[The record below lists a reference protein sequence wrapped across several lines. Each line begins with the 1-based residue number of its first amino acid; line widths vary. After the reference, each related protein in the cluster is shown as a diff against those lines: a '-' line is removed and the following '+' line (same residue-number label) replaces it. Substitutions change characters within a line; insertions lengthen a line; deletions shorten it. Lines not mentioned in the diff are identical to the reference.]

1 MVLICAVTILS
12 VHVQSVTFKF
22 FNNPFPI
29 VVGDFMS
36 RLVLLLAFL
45 AVSFHAVAQNNFTL
59 QHSLYAGAGISV
71 APEDLAGIESIDD
84 KGYVQNGPTIALN
97 YMARFHRFIAIGATI
112 GHSRNNLNA
121 LAVAQSFSSATSV
134 QTEPYRLTFLMADVY
149 GLFPVKQWQFYA
161 KGGLGSM
168 LPDVWEMKIR
178 NDVGSGTIKSGGKF
192 EPAYATALG
201 VNYNFG
207 KINLGLES
215 ALLSSEPEFEFE
227 LNGAVTYKKQWLSA
241 FNHVVK
247 GGFRF

>member
-1 MVLICAVTILS
+1 MNRFYLVLALCAIS
-12 VHVQSVTFKF
+12 FCAIAQKG
-22 FNNPFPI
+22 FPI
-29 VVGDFMS
+29 
-36 RLVLLLAFL
+36 
-45 AVSFHAVAQNNFTL
+45 
-59 QHSLYAGAGISV
+59 QHSLYVGAGVSI

-84 KGYVQNGPTIALN
+84 KGYVQNGPTIALS
-97 YMARFHRFIAIGATI
+97 YIARFHQFIAVGATI
-112 GHSRNNLNA
+112 GYSQNNLNA

-161 KGGLGSM
+161 KGSLGSM

-227 LNGAVTYKKQWLSA
+227 MNGTFAYKKQWLSA
-241 FNHVVK
+241 FHHVVK
-247 GGFRF
+247 GGFKF